1 MPSRRQR
8 PSRPGAD
15 PGADRTAEPASLV
28 GLEIEVDIG
37 PVAHGGHCVAR
48 HEGRVLF
55 VRHTLPGERV
65 VARVTEGREG
75 DRFLRADA
83 VTVVTA
89 SPDRVARRCEVSGPG
104 RCGGCDWQHVSLQAQ
119 RQLKADVVREQL
131 HRLAGVDVEVVVEAA
146 PGEDERDGLD
156 WRTRV
161 RFAVTPDG
169 RLGLRRHRSHE
180 VVPVATCPIAHPR
193 VDDTGV
199 TSQSW
204 RHTGAVEVVVPS
216 GDGHEPLVVV
226 EPRGAGRP
234 PLPPVTGSLAV
245 AGEGGT
251 LDRVAGR
258 TWVAEH
264 VSAGGF
270 DRELRVTGAGFWQVH
285 PHAAATLVAAVLDA
299 LDPQPG
305 EQALDLYAG
314 VGLFASAVAGRVGE
328 RGAVLAVEG
337 DERAVRDARRNLH
350 DVPGVGITAGRVDRV
365 LASLLPS
372 GLQADLVVLDPPR
385 TGAGRTVVQQVC
397 ALRPRAIAY
406 VACDPAALARD
417 VAFAAGHGYRLAGVR
432 AFDLFPMTAHV
443 ECVALLVPTDD
454 QR

>member
-1 MPSRRQR
+1 M
-8 PSRPGAD
+8 
-15 PGADRTAEPASLV
+15 
-28 GLEIEVDIG
+28 
-37 PVAHGGHCVAR
+37 
-48 HEGRVLF
+48 LF

-89 SPDRVARRCEVSGPG
+89 SPDRVARRCPVSGPG
-104 RCGGCDWQHVSLQAQ
+104 QCGGCDWQHVSLDAQ
-119 RQLKADVVREQL
+119 RRLKADVVREQL
-131 HRLAGVDVEVVVEAA
+131 HRLAGLDVDLVVEAA

-180 VVPVATCPIAHPR
+180 VVAVATCPIAHPQ
-193 VDDTGV
+193 VDGTGV
-199 TSQSW
+199 TAQTW
-204 RHTGAVEVVVPS
+204 RHAEAVDVVVPS
-216 GDGHEPLVVV
+216 GEGHEPLVVV
-226 EPRGAGRP
+226 EPAGARRP

-245 AGEGGT
+245 AGEGGR

-258 TWVAEH
+258 TWVGEH
-264 VSAGGF
+264 VVTGSF

-285 PHAAATLVAAVLDA
+285 PHAAATLVGAVLAA
-299 LDPQPG
+299 LDPQPS
-305 EQALDLYAG
+305 EQVLDLYSG
-314 VGLFASAVAGRVGE
+314 VGLFASALGERVGDQ
-328 RGAVLAVEG
+328 GAVLAVEG

-350 DVPGVGITAGRVDRV
+350 DLPGVGITAGRVDRV
-365 LASLLPS
+365 LASLLPT

-385 TGAGRTVVQQVC
+385 TGAGRTVVEQVC
-397 ALRPRAIAY
+397 SLRPRAIGY

-432 AFDLFPMTAHV
+432 AFDLFPMTHHV
-443 ECVALLVPTDD
+443 ECVALLVPA
-454 QR
+454 